1 MGEALTG
8 LKRSCMCCDVNE
20 SMIGQEVTVMG
31 WVQRRRGCRKRR
43 GQHQPQHENRENR
56 DYRQGAAYP
65 FRIRNN
71 PLPD

>member
-31 WVQRRRGCRKRR
+31 WVQRRRDL
-43 GQHQPQHENRENR
+43 GQLIFIALR
-56 DYRQGAAYP
+56 DKTGRYCKA
-65 FRIRNN
+65 
-71 PLPD
+71 